1 MAEGSADRTEQ
12 PTARRLQKARSEG
25 RVAHSIELPASA
37 VMLASMTMITL
48 SGAWMAS
55 GLMAMCRQ
63 GFALDQSLLHSP
75 QQLPMAAAEAL
86 SRAFGLVLPMLLV
99 TAVVA
104 VISSGM
110 TGGFLFSLKALR
122 PDFSKVHPLNGLER
136 MFGTRALIELG
147 KTLAKFVLVGGVL
160 VAVLQA
166 QTPSLAQLG
175 RMPLE
180 PAIETTARIVT
191 QSALWVTMS
200 LLLIALIDVPLQR
213 MQFFRG
219 MRMSKQEIKDE
230 LKESE
235 GRPEVRAQI
244 RRRQREMANARM
256 MQRIK
261 DADVVITNPEHFAVA
276 LTYDPTSDTPP
287 LLVAKGVDHLAASI
301 REEAGRHGVTIFEAP
316 PLARA
321 LFFTTELEHP
331 VPEEL
336 YFAVA
341 QVIAYVYSLA
351 DVTPGVAPAIKPQ
364 PKVPAQ
370 MAFDSKGR
378 PLAAEGMR
386 A

>member
-1 MAEGSADRTEQ
+1 MAEGSGDRTEE

-25 RVAHSIELPASA
+25 RVARSLELPASA
-37 VMLASMTMITL
+37 VMLVAMTVITL
-48 SGAWMAS
+48 SGAWMAG
-55 GLMAMCRQ
+55 GLMALCRS
-63 GFALDQSLLHSP
+63 GFTLDKAMLHSP
-75 QQLPMAAAEAL
+75 QQLPLAAAEAF
-86 SRAFGLVLPMLLV
+86 SRGVGLVLPLLLA

-104 VISSGM
+104 VLSSGM
-110 TGGFLFSLKALR
+110 TGGFLFSVKALQ
-122 PDFSKVHPLNGLER
+122 PDFGKVHPLNGLKR
-136 MFGTRALIELG
+136 MFGPRALIELAR
-147 KTLAKFVLVGGVL
+147 TLLKFLLVGGVL

-166 QTPSLAQLG
+166 QTATLVQLG

-180 PAIETTARIVT
+180 AAIETTARIVT
-191 QSALWVTMS
+191 QSALWVTLS
-200 LLLIALIDVPLQR
+200 LVLIAIVDVPLQR

-230 LKESE
+230 LKEAE

-256 MQRIK
+256 MQRVK
-261 DADVVITNPEHFAVA
+261 DADVVITNPDHFAVA
-276 LTYDPTSDTPP
+276 LTYDPTSDSPP
-287 LLVAKGVDHLAASI
+287 LLVAKGVDHLASSI
-301 REEAGRHGVTIFEAP
+301 REEATRHGVTIFEAP

-331 VPEEL
+331 VPEDL

-351 DVTPGVAPAIKPQ
+351 EVTPGAAPAIKPR

-370 MAFDSKGR
+370 MAFDSQGR
-378 PLAAEGMR
+378 LLATQGIKA
-386 A
+386 